1 MWKYKYLRTRWA
13 IVAKLLAQR
22 IARGEYPVGTVM
34 PNEVDLAEQIGVSR
48 STVRAALGELQQ
60 AGMISRR
67 RNAGTRVESSHPL
80 RGPGSYNQTLATIED
95 VVQYGAQTDRQVQE
109 IANEV
114 VDEALAALLDC
125 PPGQTWL
132 RVSSLRCSPDT
143 SSAPLCWT
151 DVYVAPM
158 FAPIVRER
166 IGDYPGLISSL
177 IEDFTGQRTAEIRQT
192 ITATGVPKRLVAP
205 LKVKPGAHALDITRS
220 YLDAKERVFIV
231 SRSIHPAQ
239 RFSYESR
246 LRRQSAPNGVYV
258 MGAESL
264 AE

>member
-1 MWKYKYLRTRWA
+1 MPTIEQSRA
-13 IVAKLLAQR
+13 A
-22 IARGEYPVGTVM
+22 PVGVPRRGWVCAKTR
-34 PNEVDLAEQIGVSR
+34 GR
-48 STVRAALGELQQ
+48 SPCCADSAA
-60 AGMISRR
+60 A
-67 RNAGTRVESSHPL
+67 
-80 RGPGSYNQTLATIED
+80 
-95 VVQYGAQTDRQVQE
+95 
-109 IANEV
+109 
-114 VDEALAALLDC
+114 
-125 PPGQTWL
+125 
-132 RVSSLRCSPDT
+132 
-143 SSAPLCWT
+143 
-151 DVYVAPM
+151 M